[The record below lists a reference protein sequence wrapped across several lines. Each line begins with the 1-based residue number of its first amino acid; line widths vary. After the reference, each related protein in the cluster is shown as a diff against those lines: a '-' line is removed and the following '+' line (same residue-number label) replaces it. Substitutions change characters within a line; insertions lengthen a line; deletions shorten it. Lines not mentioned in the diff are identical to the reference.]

1 MTQDELNQLVG
12 KKLLI
17 RETPHLCIAAGRDML
32 LLLQLAG
39 TDETLFKEG
48 DPVQYAVAWHPSFH
62 ADELVWANGSYFP
75 LLAYRD
81 SGMPPSAQ
89 ALRDAVDAL
98 YQH

>member
-1 MTQDELNQLVG
+1 MEQKTIEALVG
-12 KKLLI
+12 KRVHI
-17 RETPHLCIAAGRDML
+17 RGSEHLCVATGRDAL

-48 DPVQYAVAWHPSFH
+48 DPVQYVVAWHPSFQE
-62 ADELVWANGSYFP
+62 DELVWANGSYYP

-98 YQH
+98 TR

>member
-1 MTQDELNQLVG
+1 MSQDEMNLLVG
-12 KKLLI
+12 KKLVI
-17 RETPHLCIAAGRDML
+17 RETPHLCIAAGRDAL

-48 DPVQYAVAWHPSFH
+48 DPFQYVVAWHPSFQK
-62 ADELVWANGSYFP
+62 DELVWANGSYFP

-89 ALRDAVDAL
+89 ALRDAVSAL
-98 YQH
+98 TQ